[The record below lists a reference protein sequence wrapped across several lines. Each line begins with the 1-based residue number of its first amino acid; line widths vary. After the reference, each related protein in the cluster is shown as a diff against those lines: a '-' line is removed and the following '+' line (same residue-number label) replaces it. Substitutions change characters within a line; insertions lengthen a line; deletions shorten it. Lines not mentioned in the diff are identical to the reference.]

1 MYCVYEWDEH
11 RDLVTLT
18 AADGYGLRWTQVMT
32 WEQWETVADQAMEPG
47 FGGPGPM
54 RLEDLRA
61 LVASVI
67 GSSGSAEDAAGRGIA
82 RPCPPRTPARPRA
95 GGGDEEP
102 LRAER
107 SCCGRRVL
115 PG

>member
-32 WEQWETVADQAMEPG
+32 WEQWETVADRAMEPG
-47 FGGPGPM
+47 FGGPGPTM
-54 RLEDLRA
+54 LEDLRA

-67 GSSGSAEDAAGRGIA
+67 GPVVRRRAPPVAASRVRVHRG
-82 RPCPPRTPARPRA
+82 RPRVRV
-95 GGGDEEP
+95 P
-102 LRAER
+102 V
-107 SCCGRRVL
+107 GRRRADRSGAKL
-115 PG
+115 LR